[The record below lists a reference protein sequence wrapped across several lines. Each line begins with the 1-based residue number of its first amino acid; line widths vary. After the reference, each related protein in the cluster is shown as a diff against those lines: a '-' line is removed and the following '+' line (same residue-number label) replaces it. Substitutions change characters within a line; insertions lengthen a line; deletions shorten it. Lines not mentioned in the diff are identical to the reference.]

1 MSTATT
7 ASGKT
12 RPGNIEPHYTAQE
25 VAETLAV
32 RPRTVRTWIE
42 QGEIKAV
49 KLHRQWR
56 IPASE
61 IHRFLG
67 CGDRAG

>member
-7 ASGKT
+7 PAST
-12 RPGNIEPHYTAQE
+12 RFRGSIEPHYTAQE

-32 RPRTVRTWIE
+32 KPRTVRAWIE
-42 QGEIKAV
+42 QGEIRAV

-61 IHRFLG
+61 IHRFIRRG
-67 CGDRAG
+67 EHVG